1 MNTHTSNAG
10 PALAPGVG
18 RIDIHVGELRQLYNA
33 MDPAPFRERD
43 LDPKAEEYIVDWAR
57 EFRADQPLAL
67 SVHLGAQAATPED
80 TAALQ
85 QAVREYFAEQAR
97 TARTR
102 LQRLF
107 RMGRITLVIGVL
119 FVGAANVLGDL
130 VIGVVGRYDFG
141 KVLKDSFAIGSWV
154 ALWRPLEI
162 FLYDWWPIR
171 DEARLYDRL
180 SAMDVRVFDATAVA
194 RAA

>member
-1 MNTHTSNAG
+1 MNTYTSNAG

-18 RIDIHVGELRQLYNA
+18 LIDIHVGELRQLYNA

-43 LDPKAEEYIVDWAR
+43 LDPKAEEYIVDCAG
-57 EFRADQPLAL
+57 EFRAHQPLAL
-67 SVHLGAQAATPED
+67 SVHVGAQVASPED
-80 TAALQ
+80 AAALQ
-85 QAVREYFAEQAR
+85 QAMREYFAVQAR
-97 TARTR
+97 AARTR

-107 RMGRITLVIGVL
+107 RMGRISLVIGVL
-119 FVGAANVLGDL
+119 FVAAANVFSEL
-130 VIGVVGRYDFG
+130 VIGMVGRYDFG
-141 KVLKDSFAIGSWV
+141 PVLKDSFVIGAWV

-180 SAMDVRVFDATAVA
+180 SAMDVRVIDATAGSA
-194 RAA
+194 